1 MIKYIIILLST
12 ISFSLFTQ
20 SFSNI
25 SHIGSKSMGMAGA
38 VVSDINDLET
48 VFYNPAGLINVEP
61 VSYTHLTL
69 PTIYSV

>member
-12 ISFSLFTQ
+12 ISFSLFSQ

-48 VFYNPAGLINVEP
+48 VFYNPAG
-61 VSYTHLTL
+61 
-69 PTIYSV
+69 